1 MVPYEKE
8 LKKYFSNKD
17 SIILAYLFG
26 STVRGDTG
34 RLSDIDIGVLLDE
47 NISKKDRFDME
58 LKIIS
63 EIAILINKNKI
74 DLVVL
79 NETPLLL
86 SYNIIKTGFILKSS
100 EIERMKFETKI
111 LDEYLDQKYYIN
123 RHSYDS
129 LKRIA
134 QVGFS

>member
-1 MVPYEKE
+1 MVPYETE

-47 NISKKDRFDME
+47 NISNKESFDME

-63 EIAILINKNKI
+63 EIAILIKKNKI

-79 NETPLLL
+79 NEAPLLL
-86 SYNIIKTGFILKSS
+86 SYNIIKTGLILKSN
-100 EIERMKFETKI
+100 ELERLKFETKI

>member
-1 MVPYEKE
+1 MVPYETE
-8 LKKYFSNKD
+8 LIKYFSNKD

-47 NISKKDRFDME
+47 NISNKDRYDME

-63 EIAILINKNKI
+63 EITILINKNKI

-86 SYNIIKTGFILKSS
+86 SYNIIKTGFILKSN
-100 EIERMKFETKI
+100 ELERMKFETKI

-123 RHSYDS
+123 RHSDNS

-134 QVGFS
+134 KVGFS

>member
-47 NISKKDRFDME
+47 NISNKDRFDME

-63 EIAILINKNKI
+63 EIAIFINKNKI

-79 NETPLLL
+79 NEAPLLL
-86 SYNIIKTGFILKSS
+86 SYNIIKTGLILKSN
-100 EIERMKFETKI
+100 ELERVQFETKI
-111 LDEYLDQKYYIN
+111 LDKYLDHKYYIK
-123 RHSYDS
+123 RHTYES

-134 QVGFS
+134 QSGFS